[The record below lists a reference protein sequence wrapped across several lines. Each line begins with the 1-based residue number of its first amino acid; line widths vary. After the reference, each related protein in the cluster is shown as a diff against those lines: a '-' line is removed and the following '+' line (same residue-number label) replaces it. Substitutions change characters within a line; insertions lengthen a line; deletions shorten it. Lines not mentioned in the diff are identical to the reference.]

1 LAGGANF
8 PFGGDQGFHLKQ
20 TIYMAY
26 WWLSPIGSPPVEI
39 LGRVLNE
46 GSIREALSSP
56 ARLIESRAVIFLF
69 ALAVIARCYFWRR
82 TAALIL
88 AVVALVAWGLF
99 ERAVYYRYPG
109 AWYLLAT
116 PFIGPAHLAG
126 NIEFAGRLATASA
139 AAAWLFLLRPFLVGR
154 WPDIQILPAVTLV
167 LWQKDALYYFDS
179 VYLEPWPVVFS

>member
-1 LAGGANF
+1 
-8 PFGGDQGFHLKQ
+8 
-20 TIYMAY
+20 MAY

-116 PFIGPAHLAG
+116 PFIGPAYLAG

-139 AAAWLFLLRPFLVGR
+139 AAAWLFLSRPFLVGR
-154 WPDIQILPAVTLV
+154 WPDI
-167 LWQKDALYYFDS
+167 
-179 VYLEPWPVVFS
+179 